1 MSWYE
6 LLKTIHV
13 LSIATWF
20 GSGLAILVIG
30 VRVLGSGARG
40 YSNFLVNASWWAG
53 RAHPGAGV
61 LLLITGFAMVADADL
76 SVGDTWIWLGI
87 LGLVVAMGLGGGF
100 IGRTADGLVNKIETT
115 GFTDAQ
121 LPAVRQLNLYVRIE
135 LAVLVLVVADMVAKP
150 GL

>member
-1 MSWYE
+1 VTWYE
-6 LLKTIHV
+6 LLLTIHV

-30 VRVLGSGARG
+30 VRVLGSGSRG
-40 YSNFLVNASWWAG
+40 YSSFLVNASWWAG

-61 LLLITGFAMVADADL
+61 VLLLTGFAMVADADL
-76 SVGDTWIWLGI
+76 SIGDTWIWLGI
-87 LGLVVAMGLGGGF
+87 LGLVAAMALGGAF
-100 IGRTADGLVNKIETT
+100 IGRTADALVKKIETT

-121 LPAVRQLNLYVRIE
+121 LPMVRQLNLYIRIE
-135 LAVLVLVVADMVAKP
+135 LSILVLVIADMVAKP